1 MKFTRIRLLVIIA
14 VSLIVIG
21 GTGATIIYYTGLSA
35 FFASQQYEE
44 YQRLNQVVENASR
57 YTISEQAPVTSPVTL
72 RIKATGG
79 TITVHESSNNQ
90 VEVDFR
96 MPYQPNEKT
105 VPLLQRDGDTFT
117 VDTAIIWRELTG
129 NENQPAFDIDV
140 RVPAG
145 TSLDISNTV
154 GDIELNGQLNEVNV
168 TQNLGSI
175 ELRTPDINSL
185 NAALNV
191 GGDVEGDAPKSSTI
205 DVTVGSVDLHVS
217 QPGTHAITASTGDI
231 DVSVDAL
238 LTVAAT
244 YQITTGEFNSQVAN
258 TSKEV
263 ADVIIDVVVGTGDIE
278 ISPR

>member
-1 MKFTRIRLLVIIA
+1 MKFTRIRLLIIIA

-21 GTGATIIYYTGLSA
+21 GTGAAITYYTGLNA
-35 FFASQQYEE
+35 FFASQQYED
-44 YQRLNQVVENASR
+44 YQRLNQAVDNATR
-57 YTISEQAPVTSPVTL
+57 YTISEQAPVTAPITL

-105 VPLLQRDGDTFT
+105 VLVLQRDGDTFII
-117 VDTAIIWRELTG
+117 DTATIWRELTG
-129 NENQPAFDIDV
+129 QENQPTFNIDV

-145 TSLDISNTV
+145 TSLEISNTV
-154 GDIELNGQLNEVNV
+154 GDIELNGTLDDVKV
-168 TQNLGSI
+168 AQNLGSI
-175 ELRTPDINSL
+175 ELRTPNINSL
-185 NAALNV
+185 DAIFAV
-191 GGDVEGDAPKSSTI
+191 GGDIEGKAPKSSTI
-205 DVTVGSVDLHVS
+205 NVNIGSADLNVS
-217 QPGTHAITASTGDI
+217 QPGTHTITASTGDI
-231 DVSVDAL
+231 DVSVDTL
-238 LTVAAT
+238 LTVATT

>member
-21 GTGATIIYYTGLSA
+21 GTGAAITYYTGLNA
-35 FFASQQYEE
+35 FFASQQYED
-44 YQRLNQVVENASR
+44 YQRLNQAVDNATR
-57 YTISEQAPVTSPVTL
+57 YTISEQAPVTAPVTL

-105 VPLLQRDGDTFT
+105 VLVLQRDGDTFII
-117 VDTAIIWRELTG
+117 DSAAIWRELTG
-129 NENQPAFDIDV
+129 RDNQPTFNIDV

-145 TSLDISNTV
+145 TSLEISNTV
-154 GDIELNGQLNEVNV
+154 GDIELNGTLNGVKV

-175 ELRTPDINSL
+175 ELRTPNINSL
-185 NAALNV
+185 DATLEV
-191 GGDVEGDAPKSSTI
+191 GGDIEGKAPKSSSLN
-205 DVTVGSVDLHVS
+205 VNVGSVDLYIN

-231 DVSVDAL
+231 DVSVDTL
-238 LTVAAT
+238 LTVATT

-258 TSKEV
+258 ISKES

>member
-21 GTGATIIYYTGLSA
+21 GTGATITYYTGLSA
-35 FFASQQYEE
+35 FFASQQYED
-44 YQRLNQVVENASR
+44 YQRLNQAVDNATR
-57 YTISEQAPVTSPVTL
+57 YTISEQAPVTAPVTL
-72 RIKATGG
+72 HIKATGG
-79 TITVHESSNNQ
+79 TITVHESLNNQ

-117 VDTAIIWRELTG
+117 IDTATIWRELTG
-129 NENQPAFDIDV
+129 QERQPTFNIDV

-145 TSLDISNTV
+145 TSLEISNTV
-154 GDIELNGQLNEVNV
+154 GDIELNGTLNEVTV

-175 ELRTPDINSL
+175 ELRTSDIYSL
-185 NAALNV
+185 NATLEV
-191 GGDVEGDAPKSSTI
+191 GGDIEGKAPKASTI
-205 DVTVGSVDLHVS
+205 NVNLGSVDLHVG
-217 QPGTHAITASTGDI
+217 QPGTHTIRASTGDI
-231 DVSVDAL
+231 DVSVDTQ

-244 YQITTGEFNSQVAN
+244 YQITNGEFNSQVVN
-258 TSKEV
+258 TSKET
-263 ADVIIDVVVGTGDIE
+263 ADVIIDLVVVTGDIE

>member
-1 MKFTRIRLLVIIA
+1 MKLARIRLLIIIA

-21 GTGATIIYYTGLSA
+21 GTGAAITYYTGLNA
-35 FFASQQYEE
+35 FFASQQYED
-44 YQRLNQVVENASR
+44 YQRLNQIFENASR
-57 YTISEQAPVTSPVTL
+57 YTISEQAAVTTPVTL

-79 TITVHESSNNQ
+79 TITVRESISNQ

-96 MPYQPNEKT
+96 MPYQPSEKT
-105 VPLLQRDGDTFT
+105 VPLLQRNGDTFT

-129 NENQPAFDIDV
+129 RESQPTFNIDV

-154 GDIELNGQLNEVNV
+154 GDVELNGQLNAVKV
-168 TQNLGSI
+168 SQNLGSV

-185 NAALNV
+185 DATLKI
-191 GGDVEGDAPKSSTI
+191 GGNIEGDAPKSSTI
-205 DVTVGSVDLHVS
+205 NVNVGSVDLHVS

-231 DVSVDAL
+231 DVSVDTL

-263 ADVIIDVVVGTGDIE
+263 ADVIIDLVVITGDIE